1 MTQHS
6 SAELDSE
13 ASKADDVPLSDRPL
27 MSDDDNTVVRS
38 GETDSESVVDL
49 VAETNSSAREIRERL
64 FPGPGETGT
73 PERGLVLG
81 HFRVD
86 EQVGAG
92 GMGAVFRA
100 KDLEL
105 SRDVALKVL
114 NPVTAADPSLVARFR
129 NEARACAQLNHDNI
143 ARVHFTGQQDGVHFI
158 AYEFAAGQTIKQL
171 IQRHGQLSSADV
183 VNYAIQSTLALSHID
198 AAGVVHRDIKPA
210 NIILTDTGRIKVVDL
225 GLARRESNDSVGDL
239 TVAGTTLG
247 TFDYIAP
254 EQARDPRFADIRS
267 DIYSLGCTVYHM
279 LTGRPPYPEGTALQK
294 LLDHQGKSPPDPRAV
309 VSEIPV
315 ALSAIVQ
322 KMMHTDPDSRY
333 QDPGQLLVDLT
344 AVATQMGLRTVPA
357 EGVVWRRV
365 PIRRVREMS
374 GAIFLSG
381 AVLAICAAALTMHF
395 FPNRSKTIAEEE
407 QLMQSWIGAYPSRP
421 ETGTA
426 DTASQTVAQPD
437 LAGDKVPPPD
447 SSEMTGN
454 DLPEP
459 VLPPEAMVVKS
470 QPIVVRSA
478 EGISTPQESLAQA
491 WSSAESGDEIILDFD
506 GPFGGPVPCLSRL
519 GAAQNISIR
528 AADGRFPVLEFQGDE
543 TSENSGSRT
552 PGQLFYLSN
561 SRVLTLEGVHL
572 KVDVRSEVQSDQWVL
587 FESSGPNRITL
598 KDCSITV
605 VNPGQVNTTVV
616 QVSESR
622 ADSASGSETNIRFE
636 NVIVRG
642 GCDVVTIASQAGGSV
657 SFSECAF
664 GLNGSVLANLG
675 SSDPSRL
682 PGLLTLSME
691 QVTTISS
698 QPAIRM
704 VEDSELLDDQN
715 DTQRTLA
722 IMDVNCESSVFAA
735 IDENRVLVQSRG
747 NSDAQELEDF
757 MVWHGSHNIYHGV
770 DIFWQIESGRQV
782 GSPREFTYSEWVELW
797 TRITAA
803 KEMESAES
811 QEDIWE
817 QPEVL
822 KTTLGDELFSLSAE
836 AFSLSRSAFFSK
848 DLQPLYQPNDAG
860 RPPGVD
866 TKSLRT
872 PLQGNESN

>member
-6 SAELDSE
+6 STELDPE
-13 ASKADDVPLSDRPL
+13 ASKTGDVPLSDRPL

-38 GETDSESVVDL
+38 GDTDNESVVDL

-73 PERGLVLG
+73 PERGLVMG

-100 KDLEL
+100 QDLEL

-143 ARVHFTGQQDGVHFI
+143 ARVHFTGQQDGVHYI
-158 AYEFAAGQTIKQL
+158 AYEYAAGQTIKQL
-171 IQRHGQLSSADV
+171 IQRHGQLANADV
-183 VNYAIQSTLALSHID
+183 VNYAIQATLALSHID

-294 LLDHQGKSPPDPRAV
+294 LLDHQGKSPPDPRV
-309 VSEIPV
+309 IVSDLPV

-322 KMMHTDPDSRY
+322 KMMHTDPDARY

-395 FPNRSKTIAEEE
+395 FPNRNKTSAEEE
-407 QLMQSWIGAYPSRP
+407 QILQSWIGKDLNAEVADKSPESEGKTELSGETQESP
-421 ETGTA
+421 ETDGATTTPA
-426 DTASQTVAQPD
+426 KQG
-437 LAGDKVPPPD
+437 LA
-447 SSEMTGN
+447 
-454 DLPEP
+454 PEP
-459 VLPPEAMVVKS
+459 VVAKRIFV
-470 QPIVVRSA
+470 QSA
-478 EGISTPQESLAQA
+478 ELNSEPMEKSSLAEA
-491 WSSAESGDEIILDFD
+491 WSIAESGDEIILDFD
-506 GPFGGPVPCLSRL
+506 GPLNGPVPCMARL
-519 GAAQNISIR
+519 GSAQVITIR
-528 AADGRFPVLEFQGDE
+528 AAEGRFPVLEFQGDE
-543 TSENSGSRT
+543 TSESSGSTT

-561 SRVLTLEGVHL
+561 RRVLTMVGVHL

-587 FESSGPNRITL
+587 FESSGSNRITL

-605 VNPGQVNTTVV
+605 VNPDRVNTTVV
-616 QVSESR
+616 RVSESR
-622 ADSASGSETNIRFE
+622 ADSAANSVANIRFE
-636 NVIVRG
+636 NVLVRG
-642 GCDVVTIASQAGGSV
+642 GCDVVTIASQEGGNIQLN
-657 SFSECAF
+657 ECAF
-664 GLNGSVLANLG
+664 GLDGSLLANLG
-675 SSDPSRL
+675 SNDPL
-682 PGLLTLSME
+682 GVPGLLNLSLE
-691 QVTTISS
+691 HVTTISS
-698 QPAIRM
+698 QPAITM
-704 VEDSELLDDQN
+704 SEDSELLDDKN
-715 DTQRTLA
+715 DTQRTLP
-722 IMDVNCESSVFAA
+722 ILDVFCESSVFAA
-735 IDENRVLVQSRG
+735 TTDNTVFVRSRG
-747 NSDAQELEDF
+747 NSDAQELEDL
-757 MVWHGSHNIYHGV
+757 MVWHGNHNIYHGIDV
-770 DIFWQIESGRQV
+770 FWQIESGRQV
-782 GSPREFTYSEWVELW
+782 GSPKEFAYDEWVELW

-803 KEMESAES
+803 KEVAPAES
-811 QEDIWE
+811 QEDIWV
-817 QPEVL
+817 QPALL
-822 KTTLGDELFSLSAE
+822 KTITGDELFNVTTE
-836 AFSLSRSAFFSK
+836 AFSLSGSAFYPKDSK
-848 DLQPLYQPNDAG
+848 PLYQTNEAG

-866 TKSLRT
+866 IGSLLKS
-872 PLQGNESN
+872 SNSSEIE